1 MHTDRPV
8 IPTRGFQGFAHRDRL
23 IFDVFADFGGRGL
36 GSTRPGLQDCGLT
49 LVACPSAQGIEGFAT
64 DAMFSTKR
72 GHTATGCVL
81 GPISNRQTDTS
92 INRFIIFGHPS
103 IRTDPKSSG
112 SVTTTT
118 PRTVTDVLR

>member
-1 MHTDRPV
+1 MHTDRPT
-8 IPTRGFQGFAHRDRL
+8 IPPGGFQGFAHRDRL

-49 LVACPSAQGIEGFAT
+49 LVACSSAQGIEGFAN
-64 DAMFSTKR
+64 DAMFNTTR
-72 GHTATGCVL
+72 GHTATVCVL
-81 GPISNRQTDTS
+81 GPIGDRQTYTS

-103 IRTDPKSSG
+103 IRSDPKSSG

-118 PRTVTDVLR
+118 PRTVTDVQR

>member
-1 MHTDRPV
+1 MHTDRPTS
-8 IPTRGFQGFAHRDRL
+8 PPGGYQRFAHRDGL
-23 IFDVFADFGGRGL
+23 ILVGCADFVGRGL
-36 GSTRPGLQDCGLT
+36 ASTSAGLQDCGLT